1 VPRLSRYL
9 STAPLPAAVAAQLL
23 LTMVLVAVAGWPA
36 ILFASV
42 GAFISAGWGLVLSAV
57 VTVAERR
64 QQQRATGWSPAHRAD
79 LIERL
84 RDGEAPA
91 DPADRKR
98 LAMTL
103 ATGIVNRRGLE
114 WVLLVAWLVI
124 AGLPL
129 LRADRYPG
137 RTEWLATSWVLA
149 AAVVLFNL
157 SRRAQSRRRG
167 LLAQLEA
174 ADQPDDANT

>member
-1 VPRLSRYL
+1 
-9 STAPLPAAVAAQLL
+9 
-23 LTMVLVAVAGWPA
+23 
-36 ILFASV
+36 
-42 GAFISAGWGLVLSAV
+42 
-57 VTVAERR
+57 VTERR
-64 QQQRATGWSPAHRAD
+64 QQQRTTGWSPAHRAD
-79 LIERL
+79 LIDGL

-103 ATGIVNRRGLE
+103 ADGIANRRGLE
-114 WVLLVAWLVI
+114 WAVLGAWLVI

-149 AAVVLFNL
+149 GTVVLFTL
-157 SRRAQSRRRG
+157 SRRAQRRRRG

-174 ADQPDDANT
+174 ADQPDDAAR